1 MGMNVNGM
9 CPKFK
14 LMLNGY
20 VHVFLLVQ
28 IGMATDLYFLIF
40 IRQVTVSSMCCYTVY
55 IQRLDWCLCTRFHE
69 KIKLS
74 VPTHVSPPT
83 LPQY

>member
-14 LMLNGY
+14 LTLNGY
-20 VHVFLLVQ
+20 AHVLLPVQ

-40 IRQVTVSSMCCYTVY
+40 IRQVTVSFMCCYTVY
-55 IQRLDWCLCTRFHE
+55 IQWLY
-69 KIKLS
+69 II
-74 VPTHVSPPT
+74 
-83 LPQY
+83 YI